1 MVAERERSHQK
12 KDWER
17 RADKGAQMNEKKTIF
32 VPKFLKMNTGT
43 ILLLF
48 VFAYFIGLL
57 VISYITSRNADNQ
70 SFFIGNKKSKWWL
83 VAFGMIG
90 TSLSGV
96 TFISVPGTVGK
107 MTAGDYPFGGFE
119 YYMLVIGFFIGYF
132 IVAFVLLPLYYKM
145 NLTSIYT
152 YLGRRF
158 NVEAHKIGS
167 LFFIISRSIGATAR
181 LFLVVNVL
189 QIFLLEGLGIPF
201 WVTAAVILLMV
212 LLYTFEGGVKTIVI
226 TDTLQTSFMIISLIG
241 CIVYI
246 LSNLNLSAAEAYT
259 VLAANDY
266 THFINFDLN
275 SKTFFLKTILGG
287 MFITIAMTG
296 LDQEMMQKNIS
307 VDNLHNSKKNMLTFA
322 VTLLVVNLAFLFLG
336 GLLYLFSMENGAEYG
351 QIVNMV
357 NGQESISNV
366 FGFKDPATGVINNMM
381 GDDLFPALSLQ
392 GYFPLFIAVIFIIG
406 LISALFP
413 SADGALTAVTS
424 SYCVDLL
431 NMNENQEKTE
441 KEKKRLRM
449 KVHLVFTVIFFVLIM
464 VFKAINDKSI
474 VYLIMEVAGYT
485 YGPLL
490 GLFAFG
496 ILTKFQIVKKYGI
509 LVVTLVSPVLTYFLN
524 YVVTHNSA
532 YKIGV
537 ELIIINGLLTFI
549 GLWLIRSKGFKV
561 VK

>member
-1 MVAERERSHQK
+1 MEPAK
-12 KDWER
+12 
-17 RADKGAQMNEKKTIF
+17 
-32 VPKFLKMNTGT
+32 

-48 VFAYFIGLL
+48 VFVYFIGLL
-57 VISYITSRNADNQ
+57 VISYFTSRNSDNQ

-107 MTAGDYPFGGFE
+107 ITSGDYPFGGFE
-119 YYMLVIGFFIGYF
+119 YYMMVIGFFIGYF
-132 IVAFVLLPLYYKM
+132 IVAGILLPLYYRM

-152 YLGRRF
+152 YLGKRF

-167 LFFIISRSIGATAR
+167 LFFIISRAIGATAR
-181 LFLVVNVL
+181 LYLVVNVL
-189 QIFLLEGLGIPF
+189 QIFLLEGLGVPF
-201 WVTAAVILLMV
+201 WLTALVILLMV

-226 TDTLQTSFMIISLIG
+226 TDTLQTSFMIISLVG

-246 LSNLNLSAAEAYT
+246 LSHLNLSAPEAFDI
-259 VLAANDY
+259 LASKNY
-266 THFINFDLN
+266 THFINTDIN

-307 VDNLHNSKKNMLTFA
+307 VDNLKNSKKNMLTFA
-322 VTLLVVNLAFLFLG
+322 GTLLVVNLAFLFLG
-336 GLLYLFSMENGAEYG
+336 GLLYLFAMQNGAEYG
-351 QIVNMV
+351 HLTEIVNGKE
-357 NGQESISNV
+357 NITNL
-366 FGFKDPATGVINNMM
+366 FGFKDAAGNVKNIM

-392 GYFPLFIAVIFIIG
+392 GYFPFFISIIFIIG

-431 NMNENQEKTE
+431 NLNEDQTKTE
-441 KEKKRLRM
+441 KQKKTLRM
-449 KVHLVFTVIFFVLIM
+449 KIHLIFTVIFFVLIM
-464 VFKAINDKSI
+464 IFKAINDKSI

-496 ILTKFQIVKKYGI
+496 IFTKHQISKKYSI
-509 LVVTLVSPVLTYFLN
+509 LIVTLLAPIVTYLIN
-524 YVVTHNSA
+524 YIVTNFTD

-537 ELIIINGLLTFI
+537 ELIILNGLLTFF
-549 GLWLIRSKGFKV
+549 GLWL
-561 VK
+561 VKDKK

>member
-1 MVAERERSHQK
+1 MDSAK
-12 KDWER
+12 LLL
-17 RADKGAQMNEKKTIF
+17 IF
-32 VPKFLKMNTGT
+32 V
-43 ILLLF
+43 F
-48 VFAYFIGLL
+48 VYFIGLL
-57 VISYITSRNADNQ
+57 VISYFTSRNSDNQ

-107 MTAGDYPFGGFE
+107 MTAGNYPFGGFE
-119 YYMLVIGFFIGYF
+119 YYMMVIGFFIGYF
-132 IVAFVLLPLYYKM
+132 IVAAILLPLYYRM

-152 YLGRRF
+152 YLGKRF

-167 LFFIISRSIGATAR
+167 LFFIISRAIGATAR
-181 LFLVVNVL
+181 LYLVVNVL

-201 WVTAAVILLMV
+201 WATALVILSMV

-226 TDTLQTSFMIISLIG
+226 TDTLQTSFMIISLLG
-241 CIVYI
+241 CIIYI
-246 LSNLNLSAAEAYT
+246 LSHLHISVPEAYQM
-259 VLAANDY
+259 LSSKQY
-266 THFINFDLN
+266 THFINTDIN

-307 VDNLHNSKKNMLTFA
+307 VDNLQNSKKNMLTFA
-322 VTLLVVNLAFLFLG
+322 GTLLLVNLAFLFLG
-336 GLLYLFSMENGAEYG
+336 GLLYLFAMQNGAEYS
-351 QIVNMV
+351 QMIDMV
-357 NGQESISNV
+357 NGKENITNI
-366 FGFKDPATGVINNMM
+366 FGFKDATGNIKNIM

-392 GYFPLFIAVIFIIG
+392 GYFPIFISVIFIIG
-406 LISALFP
+406 LTSALFP

-431 NMNENQEKTE
+431 NLNEDETKTE
-441 KEKKRLRM
+441 KQKKSLRM
-449 KVHLVFTVIFFVLIM
+449 KVHLTFTVIFFVLIM
-464 VFKAINDKSI
+464 IFKALNDKSI
-474 VYLIMEVAGYT
+474 VYLIMEIAGYT

-496 ILTKFQIVKKYGI
+496 IFTKHHISKKYAI
-509 LVVTLVSPVLTYFLN
+509 LVVTILAPVITYIINNLVTN
-524 YVVTHNSA
+524 YSD

-537 ELIIINGLLTFI
+537 ELIILNGLITFM
-549 GLWLIRSKGFKV
+549 GLWL
-561 VK
+561 VKNKK

>member
-1 MVAERERSHQK
+1 MDSAKVLL
-12 KDWER
+12 
-17 RADKGAQMNEKKTIF
+17 IF
-32 VPKFLKMNTGT
+32 V
-43 ILLLF
+43 F
-48 VFAYFIGLL
+48 VYFVGLL
-57 VISYITSRNADNQ
+57 VISYFTSRNSDNQ

-107 MTAGDYPFGGFE
+107 MTAGNYPFGGFE
-119 YYMLVIGFFIGYF
+119 YYMMVIGFFIGYF
-132 IVAFVLLPLYYKM
+132 IVAGILLPLYYRM

-152 YLGRRF
+152 YLGKRF

-167 LFFIISRSIGATAR
+167 LFFIISRAIGATAR
-181 LFLVVNVL
+181 LYLVVNVL
-189 QIFLLEGLGIPF
+189 QIFLLEGLGVPF
-201 WVTAAVILLMV
+201 WLTALVILLMV

-226 TDTLQTSFMIISLIG
+226 TDTLQTSFMIISLLG

-246 LSNLNLSAAEAYT
+246 LSHLNLSAPEAFDI
-259 VLAANDY
+259 LASKNY
-266 THFINFDLN
+266 THFINTDIN

-307 VDNLHNSKKNMLTFA
+307 VDNLKNSKKNMLTFA
-322 VTLLVVNLAFLFLG
+322 GTLLVVNLAFLFLG
-336 GLLYLFSMENGAEYG
+336 GLLYLFAMQNGAEYS
-351 QIVNMV
+351 QLIDVV
-357 NGQESISNV
+357 NGKESITNI
-366 FGFKDPATGVINNMM
+366 FGFKDAAGNIKNIM

-392 GYFPLFIAVIFIIG
+392 GYFPMFISVIFIIG

-431 NMNENQEKTE
+431 NLNEDQTKTE
-441 KEKKRLRM
+441 KQKKTLRM
-449 KVHLVFTVIFFVLIM
+449 KIHLIFTVIFFVLIM
-464 VFKAINDKSI
+464 IFKAINDKSI

-496 ILTKFQIVKKYGI
+496 IFTKHQISKKYSI
-509 LVVTLVSPVLTYFLN
+509 LIVTLLAPIVTYLIN
-524 YVVTHNSA
+524 YIVTNFTD

-537 ELIIINGLLTFI
+537 ELIILNGLLTFF
-549 GLWLIRSKGFKV
+549 GLWL
-561 VK
+561 VKDKK

>member
-1 MVAERERSHQK
+1 MEPAK
-12 KDWER
+12 ILL
-17 RADKGAQMNEKKTIF
+17 IF
-32 VPKFLKMNTGT
+32 V
-43 ILLLF
+43 F
-48 VFAYFIGLL
+48 VYFIGLL
-57 VISYITSRNADNQ
+57 VISYFTSRNSDNQ

-107 MTAGDYPFGGFE
+107 MTAGNYPFGGFE
-119 YYMLVIGFFIGYF
+119 YYMMVIGFFIGYF
-132 IVAFVLLPLYYKM
+132 IVAGILLPLYYRM

-152 YLGRRF
+152 YLGKRF

-167 LFFIISRSIGATAR
+167 LFFIISRAIGATAR
-181 LFLVVNVL
+181 LYLVVNVL
-189 QIFLLEGLGIPF
+189 QIFLLEGLGVPF
-201 WVTAAVILLMV
+201 WLSALVILLMV

-226 TDTLQTSFMIISLIG
+226 TDTLQTSFMIISLVG

-246 LSNLNLSAAEAYT
+246 LSHLNLSAPEAFDI
-259 VLAANDY
+259 LASKNY
-266 THFINFDLN
+266 THFINTDIN

-307 VDNLHNSKKNMLTFA
+307 VDNLKNSKKNMLTFA
-322 VTLLVVNLAFLFLG
+322 GTLLVVNLAFLFLG
-336 GLLYLFSMENGAEYG
+336 GLLYLFAMQNGAEYS
-351 QIVNMV
+351 QLIDVV
-357 NGQESISNV
+357 NGKESITNI
-366 FGFKDPATGVINNMM
+366 FGFKDAAGNVKNIM

-392 GYFPLFIAVIFIIG
+392 GYFPMFISVIFIIG

-431 NMNENQEKTE
+431 NLNEDQTKTE
-441 KEKKRLRM
+441 KQKKTLRM
-449 KVHLVFTVIFFVLIM
+449 KIHLIFTVIFFVLIM
-464 VFKAINDKSI
+464 IFKAINDKSI

-496 ILTKFQIVKKYGI
+496 IFTKHQISKKYSI
-509 LVVTLVSPVLTYFLN
+509 LIVTLLAPIVTYLIN
-524 YVVTHNSA
+524 YIVTNFTD

-537 ELIIINGLLTFI
+537 ELIILNGLLTFF
-549 GLWLIRSKGFKV
+549 GLWL
-561 VK
+561 VKDKK

>member
-1 MVAERERSHQK
+1 
-12 KDWER
+12 
-17 RADKGAQMNEKKTIF
+17 MN
-32 VPKFLKMNTGT
+32 PGT

-57 VISYITSRNADNQ
+57 VISYFTSRNSDNQ

-107 MTAGDYPFGGFE
+107 MTAGDYAFGGFE
-119 YYMLVIGFFIGYF
+119 YYMMVIGFFIGYF
-132 IVAFVLLPLYYKM
+132 IVAGVLLPLYYRM

-167 LFFIISRSIGATAR
+167 LFFIISRAIGATAR
-181 LFLVVNVL
+181 LYLVVNIL
-189 QIFLLEGLGIPF
+189 QIFLLEALGVPF
-201 WVTAAVILLMV
+201 WVTAFVLLLMI

-226 TDTLQTSFMIISLIG
+226 TDTLQTSFMILSLIA

-246 LSNLNLSAAEAYT
+246 LSNLNLSFGEAYSI
-259 VLAANDY
+259 LEQKQY
-266 THFINFDLN
+266 THFINTDIN
-275 SKTFFLKTILGG
+275 SKNFFLKTILGG

-307 VDNLHNSKKNMLTFA
+307 VDNLKNSKKNMLTFA
-322 VTLLVVNLAFLFLG
+322 GTLLFVNLAFLFLG
-336 GLLYLFSMENGAEYG
+336 GLLYLFAIQNGAVYG
-351 QIVNMV
+351 DGI
-357 NGQESISNV
+357 
-366 FGFKDPATGVINNMM
+366 FGFKGADGQINNIM
-381 GDDLFPALSLQ
+381 GDDLFPALSL
-392 GYFPLFIAVIFIIG
+392 GHFPIAISVIFIIG

-431 NMNENQEKTE
+431 GLNEDQQKTE
-441 KEKKRLRM
+441 KQKKRLRM
-449 KVHLVFTVIFFVLIM
+449 KVHLTFTVIFFALIM
-464 VFKAINDKSI
+464 VFKAINEKSI
-474 VYLIMEVAGYT
+474 VYLIMEIAGYT

-496 ILTKFQIVKKYGI
+496 ILTKFTIVKKYSI
-509 LVVTLVSPVLTYFLN
+509 LAVTLLAPVLTYLIN
-524 YVVTHNSA
+524 LYVTNNTD
-532 YKIGV
+532 YRIGV
-537 ELIIINGLLTFI
+537 ELIILNGFLTFV
-549 GLWLIRSKGFKV
+549 GLWLVRSKRNIVNKAL
-561 VK
+561 

>member
-1 MVAERERSHQK
+1 
-12 KDWER
+12 
-17 RADKGAQMNEKKTIF
+17 MN
-32 VPKFLKMNTGT
+32 PGT
-43 ILLLF
+43 VLLLF

-57 VISYITSRNADNQ
+57 VISYFTSRNSDNQ

-107 MTAGDYPFGGFE
+107 FLGGENPFGGFE
-119 YYMLVIGFFIGYF
+119 YYMMVIGFFIGYF
-132 IVAFVLLPLYYKM
+132 IVAGVLLPLYYRM

-152 YLGRRF
+152 YLGKRF

-167 LFFIISRSIGATAR
+167 TFFIISRAIGATAR
-181 LFLVVNVL
+181 LYLVVNIL
-189 QIFLLEGLGIPF
+189 QIFLLENLGVPF
-201 WVTAAVILLMV
+201 WVTAFVLLLMI

-226 TDTLQTSFMIISLIG
+226 TDTLQTSFMIISLFA
-241 CIVYI
+241 CIFYI
-246 LSNLNLSAAEAYT
+246 LSNLNLSFGEAFT
-259 VLAANDY
+259 ILEQKQY
-266 THFINFDLN
+266 THFINTDIN

-307 VDNLHNSKKNMLTFA
+307 VDNLKNSKKNMLTFA
-322 VTLLVVNLAFLFLG
+322 GTLLFVNLAFLFLG
-336 GLLYLFSMENGAEYG
+336 GLLYLFAMQHGADYG
-351 QIVNMV
+351 FLKSETPTPI
-357 NGQESISNV
+357 
-366 FGFKDPATGVINNMM
+366 FGFKDSAGEIKNIM
-381 GDDLFPALSLQ
+381 GDDLFPALSLNH
-392 GYFPLFIAVIFIIG
+392 FPMAISVIFIIG

-431 NMNENQEKTE
+431 NLNEDKNKTE
-441 KEKKRLRM
+441 KEKKSLRM
-449 KVHLVFTVIFFVLIM
+449 KVHLAFTVIFFLLIM
-464 VFKAINDKSI
+464 VFKALNDKSI
-474 VYLIMEVAGYT
+474 VYLIMEIAGYT

-496 ILTKFQIVKKYGI
+496 ILTKHQITKKYSI
-509 LVVTLVSPVLTYFLN
+509 LAVTLLAPVMTYLIN
-524 YVVTHNSA
+524 YWVTNHTD

-537 ELIIINGLLTFI
+537 ELIVLNGFLTFI
-549 GLWLIRSKGFKV
+549 GLWV
-561 VK
+561 VKAKNKTRII

>member
-1 MVAERERSHQK
+1 
-12 KDWER
+12 
-17 RADKGAQMNEKKTIF
+17 MNSAT
-32 VPKFLKMNTGT
+32 V
-43 ILLLF
+43 LLFF

-57 VISYITSRNADNQ
+57 VIAYITSRNSDNQ

-107 MTAGDYPFGGFE
+107 ITGGDYLYGGFE
-119 YYMLVIGFFIGYF
+119 YYMMVIGFFIGYF
-132 IVAFVLLPLYYKM
+132 IVAFILLPLYYRM

-181 LFLVVNVL
+181 LYLVVNVL
-189 QIFLLEGLGIPF
+189 QIFLLESLGVPF
-201 WVTAAVILLMV
+201 WLTAAVILLMV

-226 TDTLQTSFMIISLIG
+226 TDTLQTSFMILSLIG

-246 LSNLNLSAAEAYT
+246 LSNLDLSAGEAYT
-259 VLAANDY
+259 ILADQQY
-266 THFINFDLN
+266 THLINTDIN
-275 SKTFFLKTILGG
+275 SKTYFLKTVLGG

-307 VDNLHNSKKNMLTFA
+307 VDNLKNSKKNMLTFA
-322 VTLLVVNLAFLFLG
+322 VTLLFVNLAFLFLG
-336 GLLYLFSMENGAEYG
+336 GLLYLFAMENGAQYDT
-351 QIVNMV
+351 IVNII
-357 NGQESISNV
+357 NGQETVSNV
-366 FGFKDPATGVINNMM
+366 FGFKDAAGNINNIM

-392 GYFPLFIAVIFIIG
+392 GYFPMAISVIFIIG

-431 NMNENQEKTE
+431 TLNDDPTRTE
-441 KEKKRLRM
+441 KQKKKIRM
-449 KVHLVFTVIFFVLIM
+449 RIHLIFTLVFFALIM
-464 VFKAINDKSI
+464 IFKAINDKSI

-496 ILTKFQIVKKYGI
+496 IFTRFQIMKKGAI
-509 LVVTLVSPVLTYFLN
+509 LAVTLIAPVLTYAIN
-524 YVVTHNSA
+524 TMVTHYSD
-532 YKIGV
+532 YRIGV

-549 GLWLIRSKGFKV
+549 GLWLIRKK
-561 VK
+561 